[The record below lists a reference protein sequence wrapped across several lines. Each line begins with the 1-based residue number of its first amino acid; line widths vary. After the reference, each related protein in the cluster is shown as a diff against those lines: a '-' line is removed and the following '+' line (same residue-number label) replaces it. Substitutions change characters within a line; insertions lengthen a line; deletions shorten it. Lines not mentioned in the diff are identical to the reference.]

1 MKRKHQNVPN
11 KIEEINTYRRLCNNH
26 RQEERRK
33 RLANVFASND
43 IILADPSVMFVED
56 VSVFA
61 EEENVDDDTLEDSSE
76 QCNQDIIPPDYD
88 RQNDDFETCHIE
100 YGNVDRDD
108 EFEDFNNDDNLETTS
123 TFDSIIA
130 PILELVDDEAQI
142 QLLVAE
148 YICQANLD
156 KLKTNKLL
164 TLLTKLHDQHMAP
177 PLSMNSLWKKLGV
190 KFNYLTIRYCSNC
203 GSELI
208 ESMCHCKSVNK
219 LISSE
224 LIIFPIG
231 QEITRVITN
240 NYHMIL
246 QNKLTKFDNDNDVVR
261 GEIYKQQ
268 SGRSPHPITL
278 LLSSDGKPTIK
289 SSKCSFWPV
298 LASIIEVPR
307 PFRDYE
313 QNLMLFCLWHS
324 PRSPTA
330 DQLLGRVS
338 KDLADLVK
346 SGIDIEIHDLGWIHF
361 DIFIQGV
368 CADGPGQSKITQMV
382 SHNGYFGCRICEL
395 EGRYRSIDRTCT
407 YPWSSFEHTCPSFRI
422 KDRFERCL
430 KEADRLKIIGNKNI
444 NVYGIKGVSP
454 LNQLIFIP
462 TQAIYD
468 YFHLC
473 LEGHMKVLLKEWND
487 VHYGSSVQSRP
498 IIENFDSFFSSINYP
513 HSIHRRIGN
522 FRLFNDWKAAQ
533 LRLFLIYL
541 GLPFLLFFCN
551 NFPPILV
558 YHFSLYSIYIRT
570 LCHFNERNH
579 IYDVRPFIEAHLS
592 RFPEFYKN
600 AKELLSTHCNV
611 HLWQQ
616 VIRHGSLSATSMFG
630 SESYLHGLYKLAHGT
645 KQIGEQIGYWYT
657 IHRAIHSWS
666 IRKQPATIHHGHFMD
681 GYINESVITKYKQQF
696 QHSFLSLR
704 SKCFFLPF
712 HDDRFIV
719 CTPIDNEILEY
730 CSSFSIYF
738 ISLYLRK
745 MYMTPTNRRKESQ
758 SIVRTSNSSSQQPQV
773 SQHQHSTQHQ
783 HTTQHQHSTQHE
795 RLVIRQPS
803 SQVANLFGPIRSS
816 PTRSRPQKFPAS
828 HNQHST
834 SPYNINSPRTNRR
847 HGTTSYRVI
856 DAEVDDCEDENTQ
869 PSRPVTVDRNTLD
882 KLVGHCSM
890 LENEVRTLQ
899 SKTDKLLKIALV
911 SVKNQQEPKTTKPK
925 AKLNPVLWNDQN
937 LLAKPRTPSAT
948 TYLCHLVGKIYT
960 SDEIK
965 NKIPQLPPQDNDNAF
980 VQLYF
985 SHDPPLFV
993 EFMDTKGKESLYGQE
1008 CTKKMPKQH

>member
-1 MKRKHQNVPN
+1 MKRKRQNVPN
-11 KIEEINTYRRLCNNH
+11 KIEEINTYNKMFPIEYCFLGRLCNNR

-61 EEENVDDDTLEDSSE
+61 EEENVDDDTLEDLSE
-76 QCNQDIIPPDYD
+76 QYIIPPDYD
-88 RQNDDFETCHIE
+88 GQNDDFETCHIE

-108 EFEDFNNDDNLETTS
+108 EFEDFNNDDNLETTL
-123 TFDSIIA
+123 TLDSIIA

-164 TLLTKLHDQHMAP
+164 TLLTKLHDQYIAP
-177 PLSMNSLWKKLGV
+177 PSSMNSLWKKLGV

-487 VHYGSSVQSRP
+487 VHYGSSVQSRA
-498 IIENFDSFFSSINYP
+498 IIEKFDSFFSSINYP

-616 VIRHGSLSATSMFG
+616 VIRHGSLSAT
-630 SESYLHGLYKLAHGT
+630 
-645 KQIGEQIGYWYT
+645 
-657 IHRAIHSWS
+657 
-666 IRKQPATIHHGHFMD
+666 
-681 GYINESVITKYKQQF
+681 
-696 QHSFLSLR
+696 
-704 SKCFFLPF
+704 
-712 HDDRFIV
+712 
-719 CTPIDNEILEY
+719 
-730 CSSFSIYF
+730 
-738 ISLYLRK
+738 RK
-745 MYMTPTNRRKESQ
+745 MYMTPTNRRNESQ
-758 SIVRTSNSSSQQPQV
+758 SIVRTSNSSSQHPQA
-773 SQHQHSTQHQ
+773 SQHQHSTQNQPSTQHQ

-856 DAEVDDCEDENTQ
+856 DAEVDDSEDENTQ
-869 PSRPVTVDRNTLD
+869 PSRPVTVDQNTLE

-911 SVKNQQEPKTTKPK
+911 SVKNQQELKTTKPK

-948 TYLCHLVGKIYT
+948 TYLCHLVRTIYT

-965 NKIPQLPPQDNDNAF
+965 NKIPQLPPQDNDIRLDKIRECI

-1008 CTKKMPKQH
+1008 RTKKSRDNAKATLAAAGNSNKSYINSASNIINNNNNSDNDSHVETFDDD